1 MDQSELLNSWGD
13 IGALMYSY
21 KSVLL
26 SIITCRQLSLTYHTQ
41 KYFIK
46 ALYYLTKTW
55 LCVTQYHYHS
65 QKHILSVFYYVK
77 FRSRLIYSTS
87 ARHEW
92 DTSDTSATQVRHK
105 RYTNNTS
112 ATWVKIF
119 DFDSDTSKNI
129 FLHPYI
135 YYMAS
140 ERLWEEGQ
148 FHSKNYHLEMVETSA
163 ARNFNNSW
171 PLHLTFSNII
181 KLCPNIWF
189 IKNSKCQQYFF
200 EKGAAKK
207 T

>member
-13 IGALMYSY
+13 IGAWMYSY

-26 SIITCRQLSLTYHTQ
+26 YIITCRQLSLTYHTQ

-46 ALYYLTKTW
+46 AFYYLTKTW

-65 QKHILSVFYYVK
+65 QKHILSVFYYAK
-77 FRSRLIYSTS
+77 FRSSIIYNTS

-92 DTSDTSATQVRHK
+92 DRSDTSATQVRHEC
-105 RYTNNTS
+105 YTNNTS
-112 ATWVKIF
+112 ATWMQNF

-140 ERLWEEGQ
+140 EIQ
-148 FHSKNYHLEMVETSA
+148 
-163 ARNFNNSW
+163 
-171 PLHLTFSNII
+171 
-181 KLCPNIWF
+181 
-189 IKNSKCQQYFF
+189 
-200 EKGAAKK
+200 
-207 T
+207 